1 MHQYLIVADD
11 FTGANDSGL
20 QLRRKG
26 LSTHVTIGKYI
37 RSDKPIEALVL
48 DTESR
53 NIEEKEATVLVRS
66 TLEAVDAGSFPIVM
80 KKIDSTL
87 RGNVC
92 AEVMEVAA
100 FCAAELII
108 VSPAFPDQGRT
119 VEGGRLLVH
128 GKPLLETG
136 HGKDPRKPVEEDNLV
151 SLFSKGQRVYTV
163 VHQEAGAAFPDLG
176 GKTILVCDARTQ
188 DDLFHLVRLAK
199 NREEKVLYVGSAGL
213 ADALC
218 NVQYPSRGVLGMVA
232 SLSEVTREQ
241 VRYAKEHGIFT
252 EVVEVESLLG
262 EVDPYP
268 IIKRVKEAISQSKPA
283 LVVVSSVL
291 DESAFIRSLEEGAQQ
306 GLSSDA
312 VAATIRDSFSLLG
325 KALVEQCEISGLFL
339 TGGDT
344 AFGLLE
350 VLGIHEVEIVREV
363 QGGIP
368 LLEVPT
374 GGYASMRIV
383 TKAGAFGNDQAIAYS
398 LRVLQER

>member
-26 LSTHVTIGKYI
+26 LSTHVTIGKYT
-37 RSDKPIEALVL
+37 RSEKTIEALVL

-53 NIEEKEATVLVRS
+53 NIDEKEASVLVRS
-66 TLEAVDAGSFPIVM
+66 SLEGVDAESFPIVM

-87 RGNVC
+87 RGNLC

-108 VSPAFPDQGRT
+108 VSPAFPDQERT
-119 VEGGRLLVH
+119 VEGGRLFVH
-128 GKPLLETG
+128 GKPLLETE
-136 HGKDPRKPVEEDNLV
+136 HGKDPRKPVEEDNLLT
-151 SLFSKGQRVYTV
+151 LFSKGQSVYTV
-163 VHQEAGAAFPDLG
+163 VHQEAGAALPALE

-188 DDLFHLVRLAK
+188 DDLFHLVRLARK
-199 NREEKVLYVGSAGL
+199 REEKVLYVGSAGL

-232 SLSEVTREQ
+232 SLSEVTRNQ
-241 VRYAKEHGIFT
+241 VKYAKEHGIFT
-252 EVVEVESLLG
+252 EVVDVESLLG

-291 DESAFIRSLEEGAQQ
+291 DESAFSRSLEEGSKR

-325 KALVEQCEISGLFL
+325 KALVEQCGISGMFL

-350 VLGIHEVEIVREV
+350 VLGIHEVEIIREV

>member
-1 MHQYLIVADD
+1 MQQYLIVADD

-26 LSTHVTIGKYI
+26 LSTHVTIGSHRASEK
-37 RSDKPIEALVL
+37 SIEALVL

-53 NIEEKEATVLVRS
+53 NTDEAEASALVRS
-66 TLEAVDAGSFPIVM
+66 ALKGLDAGSFSMVM

-87 RGNVC
+87 RGNIC
-92 AEVMEVAA
+92 TEVMEVAA
-100 FCAAELII
+100 FCAAELVI

-128 GKPLLETG
+128 GKPLLETE

-151 SLFSKGQRVYTV
+151 TLFSKGQNMYTV
-163 VHQEAGAAFPDLG
+163 VHQAAGAAFPDLEE
-176 GKTILVCDARTQ
+176 KTILVCDANTQ
-188 DDLFHLVRLAK
+188 EDLFRLVMLARK
-199 NREEKVLYVGSAGL
+199 REEKVLYVGSAGL

-218 NVQYPSRGVLGMVA
+218 NVQYPSRGVLGIVA
-232 SLSEVTREQ
+232 SLSEVTRNQ
-241 VRYAKEHGIFT
+241 VRYAKDHGIFS

-268 IIKRVKEAISQSKPA
+268 IIKRVKKAIAQSKPA

-291 DESAFIRSLEEGAQQ
+291 DESTQR

-312 VAATIRDSFSLLG
+312 VAAKIRDSFSLLG

-350 VLGIHEVEIVREV
+350 ALGIHEVEILREV

-383 TKAGAFGNDQAIAYS
+383 TKAGAFGNDQAIVHS
-398 LRVLQER
+398 LRVLQEQ

>member
-26 LSTHVTIGKYI
+26 LSTHVTIGKYT
-37 RSDKPIEALVL
+37 RSEKTIEALVL

-53 NIEEKEATVLVRS
+53 NIDEKEASVLVRS
-66 TLEAVDAGSFPIVM
+66 SLEGVDAESFPIVM

-87 RGNVC
+87 RGNLC

-100 FCAAELII
+100 FCVAELII

-119 VEGGRLLVH
+119 VEGGRLFVH
-128 GKPLLETG
+128 GKPLLETE
-136 HGKDPRKPVEEDNLV
+136 HGKDPRKPVEEDNLLT
-151 SLFSKGQRVYTV
+151 LFSKGQSVYTV
-163 VHQEAGAAFPDLG
+163 VLQEAGASFPALE

-188 DDLFHLVRLAK
+188 DDLFHLVRLARK
-199 NREEKVLYVGSAGL
+199 REEKVLYVGSAGL

-232 SLSEVTREQ
+232 SLSEVTRNQ

-252 EVVEVESLLG
+252 EVVDVESLLG

-291 DESAFIRSLEEGAQQ
+291 DESAFSRSLEEGSKR

-312 VAATIRDSFSLLG
+312 VATTIRDSFSLLG
-325 KALVEQCEISGLFL
+325 KALVEQCGISGMFL

-350 VLGIHEVEIVREV
+350 VLGIHEVEIIREV

>member
-26 LSTHVTIGKYI
+26 LSTHVTIGKYT
-37 RSDKPIEALVL
+37 RSEKTIEALVL

-53 NIEEKEATVLVRS
+53 NIDEKEASVLVRS
-66 TLEAVDAGSFPIVM
+66 TLEGVDAESFSIVM

-87 RGNVC
+87 RGNLC

-119 VEGGRLLVH
+119 VEGGRLFVH
-128 GKPLLETG
+128 GKPLLETE
-136 HGKDPRKPVEEDNLV
+136 HGKDPRKPVEEDNLLT
-151 SLFSKGQRVYTV
+151 LFSKGQSVYTV
-163 VHQEAGAAFPDLG
+163 AHQEEGAALPALE

-188 DDLFHLVRLAK
+188 DDLFHLVRLARK
-199 NREEKVLYVGSAGL
+199 REEKVLYVGSAGL

-232 SLSEVTREQ
+232 SLSEVTRNQ

-291 DESAFIRSLEEGAQQ
+291 DESAFSRSLEEGSKR

-325 KALVEQCEISGLFL
+325 KALVEQCGISGMFL

-350 VLGIHEVEIVREV
+350 VLGIHEVEIIREV